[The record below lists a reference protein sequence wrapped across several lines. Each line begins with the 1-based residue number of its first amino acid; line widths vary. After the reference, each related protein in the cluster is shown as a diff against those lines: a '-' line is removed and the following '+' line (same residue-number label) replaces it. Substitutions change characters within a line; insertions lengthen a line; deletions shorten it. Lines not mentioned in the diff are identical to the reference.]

1 MTKTQLQ
8 NYARNE
14 AFIRRFKERITE
26 LMQKAGIRALPP
38 PTSIQQMRKNGAPHE
53 KYILQAVELDD
64 RMKALQEENEAV
76 EAWIYAIDE
85 PAVLDIFRMRYMEE
99 REWIEIARKL
109 HYSER
114 HCFKIHSDYCRER
127 GII

>member
-14 AFIRRFKERITE
+14 AMIHHYQERITE
-26 LMQKAGIRALPP
+26 LMQKAGIQALPP
-38 PTSIQQMRKNGAPHE
+38 PTSIQQMRKNGSPQE
-53 KYILQAVELDD
+53 KYILQAVELSM
-64 RMKALQEENEAV
+64 RMCALRIKNQAV

-127 GII
+127 GIV